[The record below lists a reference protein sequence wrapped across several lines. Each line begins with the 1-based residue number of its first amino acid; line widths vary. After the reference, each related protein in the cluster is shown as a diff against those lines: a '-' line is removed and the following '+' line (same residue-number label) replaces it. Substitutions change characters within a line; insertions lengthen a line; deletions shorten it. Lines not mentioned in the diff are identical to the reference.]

1 MWKLNLQI
9 WMKAANSQGST
20 ALLMESPQFEASCT
34 GQHGLEEM
42 AAAKMMTQMKIGVL
56 SAKMEGISCAV
67 KNVQRS
73 FI

>member
-1 MWKLNLQI
+1 
-9 WMKAANSQGST
+9 MKAANSQGST
-20 ALLMESPQFEASCT
+20 ALLMESPQSEVSCT
-34 GQHGLEEM
+34 GRQGLEEM
-42 AAAKMMTQMKIGVL
+42 AAAKMMTQMKIGVP